1 MGSIFEG
8 TPQTSKA
15 GTTLSTNLTPQWMQD
30 AIYNQ
35 VQWAQ
40 NIANTPYQA
49 YELPTVAEL
58 SPLQQQAYQKVQDN
72 QGFYKQP
79 LADTQQSMFD
89 LSKAGTAANLASNQ
103 SEYLDPS
110 RIQTNLNNA
119 ENNWDYAA
127 GLSPLTNAANAFSSA
142 EMYSPTANAATSLTN
157 AGNATADILNNS
169 DTNLSNSATS
179 AGKITSASDPYLTD
193 AKAKSYTDVA
203 SYMNPYQT
211 NVMDVMAQQSAR
223 NLKENILPQVS
234 DQFTK
239 AGQFGSSRM
248 GEFGSRAVRDANQT
262 LLQQQ
267 AQLANQGY
275 TQALGANQA
284 DLTRQGQ
291 LAQTAGQLA
300 ATQAQQYGNIGQT
313 QGQLAAQQAQSYQN
327 IGQTQGQ
334 LANAEQQNYIN
345 LGQAQGQ
352 LTAAEQQNLATI
364 ANQQAAAGQQQQ
376 QFGLGAAQNIQTA
389 EAQDL
394 SRQQGALNDY
404 ATLLGKQQQMQTA
417 DTAALE
423 AAGQAQQGQMQSQ
436 LNAAKTQYDAALNYP
451 KQQMDWLSTQVRGLA
466 PITPTT
472 QTGST
477 TNVGGTYNAS
487 PLMQL
492 ATVAGTGAGAYKVAQ
507 SI

>member
-8 TPQTSKA
+8 TPQTSKQ

-72 QGFYKQP
+72 QGFYSQP
-79 LADTQQSMFD
+79 LLDTQNTMSG
-89 LSKAGTAANLASNQ
+89 LSTSETATNLGLNQ
-103 SEYLDPS
+103 QDYLDS
-110 RIQTNLNNA
+110 ARVKTGLDNA
-119 ENNWDYAA
+119 ETNWETAA
-127 GLSPLTNAANAFSSA
+127 GLSPLTNAATNFSSA
-142 EMYSPTANAATSLTN
+142 ESYSPTANAMTSLTN
-157 AGNATADILNNS
+157 SGTSAADIT
-169 DTNLSNSATS
+169 TNANPYL
-179 AGKITSASDPYLTD
+179 TSASKN
-193 AKAKSYTDVA
+193 AYTDV
-203 SYMNPYQT
+203 SNYMNPYQT
-211 NVMDVMAQQSAR
+211 NVMDVMAQQSGR
-223 NLKENILPQVS
+223 NLRENILPQVS
-234 DQFTK
+234 DSFTK

-262 LLQQQ
+262 LQQQQ

-300 ATQAQQYGNIGQT
+300 ATQAQ
-313 QGQLAAQQAQSYQN
+313 AYQN

-334 LANAEQQNYIN
+334 LASAEQQNYIN

-352 LTAAEQQNLATI
+352 LTAAQQQNLATI

-376 QFGLGAAQNIQTA
+376 QFGLGAAQNMQTA

-436 LNAAKTQYDAALNYP
+436 LNAAQTQYNTALNYP

-466 PITPTT
+466 PITPTS
-472 QTGST
+472 QTGSQT
-477 TNVGGTYNAS
+477 TVGGTYNAS

>member
-8 TPQTSKA
+8 SPQTSKA

-58 SPLQQQAYQKVQDN
+58 SPLQQQAYQNVQNN
-72 QGFYKQP
+72 QGFFKEP
-79 LADTQQSMFD
+79 LANTQKSMLD
-89 LSKAGTAANLASNQ
+89 LSTTGTATGLEANQ
-103 SEYLDPS
+103 TPYLDSS
-110 RIQTNLNNA
+110 RVQQGLNAANTGWTNA
-119 ENNWDYAA
+119 SAI
-127 GLSPLTNAANAFSSA
+127 SPLTNASENFNYAQGLSPYTTASDILGNAENSANDI
-142 EMYSPTANAATSLTN
+142 TTN
-157 AGNATADILNNS
+157 AN
-169 DTNLSNSATS
+169 
-179 AGKITSASDPYLTD
+179 PYLT
-193 AKAKSYTDVA
+193 AASKNAYSDVGN
-203 SYMNPYQT
+203 YMNPYQT
-211 NVMDVMAQQSAR
+211 SVMDAMAQQSAR

-234 DQFTK
+234 DSFTK

-262 LLQQQ
+262 LQQQQ

-284 DLTRQGQ
+284 DLARQGQ
-291 LAQTAGQLA
+291 LAQTAGQLS
-300 ATQAQQYGNIGQT
+300 ATQAQAYQNVGQT
-313 QGQLAAQQAQSYQN
+313 AGQLTS
-327 IGQTQGQ
+327 
-334 LANAEQQNYIN
+334 AEQQNLIN
-345 LGQAQGQ
+345 MAQSQGQ
-352 LTAAEQQNLATI
+352 LSAAEQQNLATI
-364 ANQQAAAGQQQQ
+364 ANQQAAAAGQQQ
-376 QFGLGAAQNIQTA
+376 QFGLGAAQNLQTA
-389 EAQDL
+389 GAQDL

-436 LNAAKTQYDAALNYP
+436 LNAAKTQYDTALNYP

-472 QTGST
+472 QTGSNT
-477 TNVGGTYNAS
+477 TVGGTYNAS

-492 ATVAGTGAGAYKVAQ
+492 ATVAGTGAGAYKLATQ
-507 SI
+507 

>member
-8 TPQTSKA
+8 TPQTSKQ

-72 QGFYKQP
+72 QGFYSQP
-79 LADTQQSMFD
+79 LLDTQNTMSN
-89 LSKAGTAANLASNQ
+89 LSTAETATNLGLNQ
-103 SEYLDPS
+103 ADYLDSS
-110 RIQTNLNNA
+110 RVQTNLNNA
-119 ENNWDYAA
+119 ETNWDSAA
-127 GLSPLTNAANAFSSA
+127 GLSPLTEAATNFTYA
-142 EMYSPTANAATSLTN
+142 EGYSPTADSMTSLKNSGTS
-157 AGNATADILNNS
+157 AADITTKANPYL
-169 DTNLSNSATS
+169 
-179 AGKITSASDPYLTD
+179 TSASKN
-193 AKAKSYTDVA
+193 AYTDV
-203 SYMNPYQT
+203 SNYMNPYQT
-211 NVMDVMAQQSAR
+211 NVMDVMAQQSGR
-223 NLKENILPQVS
+223 NLRENILPQVS
-234 DQFTK
+234 DSFTK

-262 LLQQQ
+262 LQQQQ

-300 ATQAQQYGNIGQT
+300 ATQAQ
-313 QGQLAAQQAQSYQN
+313 AYQN

-334 LANAEQQNYIN
+334 LASAEQQNYIN

-364 ANQQAAAGQQQQ
+364 ANQQAAAAQQQQ

-436 LNAAKTQYDAALNYP
+436 LNAAQTQYNTALNYP

-466 PITPTT
+466 PITPTS
-472 QTGST
+472 QTGSQT
-477 TNVGGTYNAS
+477 TVGGTYNAS

-492 ATVAGTGAGAYKVAQ
+492 ATVAGTGAGAYKLATQ
-507 SI
+507 G

>member
-1 MGSIFEG
+1 
-8 TPQTSKA
+8 
-15 GTTLSTNLTPQWMQD
+15 
-30 AIYNQ
+30 
-35 VQWAQ
+35 
-40 NIANTPYQA
+40 
-49 YELPTVAEL
+49 
-58 SPLQQQAYQKVQDN
+58 
-72 QGFYKQP
+72 
-79 LADTQQSMFD
+79 
-89 LSKAGTAANLASNQ
+89 
-103 SEYLDPS
+103 
-110 RIQTNLNNA
+110 
-119 ENNWDYAA
+119 
-127 GLSPLTNAANAFSSA
+127 
-142 EMYSPTANAATSLTN
+142 
-157 AGNATADILNNS
+157 
-169 DTNLSNSATS
+169 
-179 AGKITSASDPYLTD
+179 
-193 AKAKSYTDVA
+193 
-203 SYMNPYQT
+203 
-211 NVMDVMAQQSAR
+211 MAQQSGR
-223 NLKENILPQVS
+223 NLRENLLPQVS
-234 DQFTK
+234 DSFTK

-262 LLQQQ
+262 LQQQQ

-300 ATQAQQYGNIGQT
+300 ATQAQ
-313 QGQLAAQQAQSYQN
+313 AYQN

-334 LANAEQQNYIN
+334 LASAEQQNYIN

-352 LTAAEQQNLATI
+352 LTAAQQQNLATI

-376 QFGLGAAQNIQTA
+376 QFGLGAAQNMQTA

-436 LNAAKTQYDAALNYP
+436 LNAAQTQYNTALNYP

-466 PITPTT
+466 PITPTS
-472 QTGST
+472 QTGNQT
-477 TNVGGTYNAS
+477 TVGGTYNAS

>member
-58 SPLQQQAYQKVQDN
+58 SPLQQQAYQNVQNN
-72 QGFYKQP
+72 QGFFKDP
-79 LADTQQSMFD
+79 LANTQKSMLD
-89 LSKAGTAANLASNQ
+89 LTTSGTGADLATNQTPYLDSSRVQQGLNAANTGWTNASA
-103 SEYLDPS
+103 
-110 RIQTNLNNA
+110 I
-119 ENNWDYAA
+119 
-127 GLSPLTNAANAFSSA
+127 SPLTNASGALSAAQGMSPYNTASDVLGSA
-142 EMYSPTANAATSLTN
+142 ENAAGDITTN
-157 AGNATADILNNS
+157 ANPYL
-169 DTNLSNSATS
+169 
-179 AGKITSASDPYLTD
+179 TSASQN
-193 AKAKSYTDVA
+193 AYTGV
-203 SYMNPYQT
+203 SNYMNPYQT
-211 NVMDVMAQQSAR
+211 NVMDAMAQQSAR

-234 DQFTK
+234 DSFTK

-262 LLQQQ
+262 LQQQQ

-275 TQALGANQA
+275 TQALGANQT
-284 DLTRQGQ
+284 DLARQAG
-291 LAQTAGQLA
+291 LAQTAGQLS
-300 ATQAQQYGNIGQT
+300 ATQAQAYQNVGQT
-313 QGQLAAQQAQSYQN
+313 MGQLTS
-327 IGQTQGQ
+327 
-334 LANAEQQNYIN
+334 AEQQNLANI
-345 LGQAQGQ
+345 GQAQGQ
-352 LTAAEQQNLATI
+352 LSSAEQQNLATI
-364 ANQQAAAGQQQQ
+364 ANQQAAAAGQQQ
-376 QFGLGAAQNIQTA
+376 QFGLGAAQNLQTA
-389 EAQDL
+389 GAQDL

-436 LNAAKTQYDAALNYP
+436 LNAAKTQYDTALNYP

-472 QTGST
+472 QTGSNT
-477 TNVGGTYNAS
+477 TVGGTYNAS

-492 ATVAGTGAGAYKVAQ
+492 ATVAGTGAGAYKLATGG
-507 SI
+507 

>member
-8 TPQTSKA
+8 TPQTSKQ

-58 SPLQQQAYQKVQDN
+58 SPLQQQAYQNVQNN
-72 QGFYKQP
+72 QGFFKDS
-79 LADTQQSMFD
+79 LANTQNSMLD
-89 LSKAGTAANLASNQ
+89 LTTSGTGADLATNQTPYLDSSRVQEGLKAANTGWTNASA
-103 SEYLDPS
+103 
-110 RIQTNLNNA
+110 I
-119 ENNWDYAA
+119 
-127 GLSPLTNAANAFSSA
+127 SPLTNASALSAAEGMSPYNTASDVLGSA
-142 EMYSPTANAATSLTN
+142 ENSASDITTN
-157 AGNATADILNNS
+157 ANPYL
-169 DTNLSNSATS
+169 
-179 AGKITSASDPYLTD
+179 TSASKN
-193 AKAKSYTDVA
+193 AYTDV
-203 SYMNPYQT
+203 SNYMNPYQT
-211 NVMDVMAQQSAR
+211 NVMDVMAQQSGR
-223 NLKENILPQVS
+223 NLRENILPQVS
-234 DQFTK
+234 DSFTK

-262 LLQQQ
+262 LQQQQ

-291 LAQTAGQLA
+291 LAQTAGQLS
-300 ATQAQQYGNIGQT
+300 ATQAQAYQNVGQT
-313 QGQLAAQQAQSYQN
+313 MGQLTS
-327 IGQTQGQ
+327 
-334 LANAEQQNYIN
+334 AEQQNLANI
-345 LGQAQGQ
+345 GQAQGQ
-352 LTAAEQQNLATI
+352 LSSAEQQNLATI
-364 ANQQAAAGQQQQ
+364 ANQQAAAAGQQQ
-376 QFGLGAAQNIQTA
+376 QFGLGAAQNLQTA
-389 EAQDL
+389 GAQDL

-436 LNAAKTQYDAALNYP
+436 LNAAQTQYNTALNYP

-466 PITPTT
+466 PITPTS
-472 QTGST
+472 QTGSQT
-477 TNVGGTYNAS
+477 TVGGTYNAS

-492 ATVAGTGAGAYKVAQ
+492 ATVAGTGAGAYKLATGG
-507 SI
+507 

>member
-8 TPQTSKA
+8 TPQTSKQ
-15 GTTLSTNLTPQWMQD
+15 GSTLSTNLTPQWMQD

-58 SPLQQQAYQKVQDN
+58 SPLQQQAYQNVQNN
-72 QGFYKQP
+72 QGFFKDP
-79 LADTQQSMFD
+79 LANTQKSMLD
-89 LSKAGTAANLASNQ
+89 LTTSGTGSNLATNQTPYLDSSRVQEGLKAANTGWTNASA
-103 SEYLDPS
+103 
-110 RIQTNLNNA
+110 I
-119 ENNWDYAA
+119 
-127 GLSPLTNAANAFSSA
+127 SPLTNATALSTAEGMSPYDIASDVLGSA
-142 EMYSPTANAATSLTN
+142 ENAAGDITANGAANFNN
-157 AGNATADILNNS
+157 AQ
-169 DTNLSNSATS
+169 TS
-179 AGKITSASDPYLTD
+179 AGNITSSANPYLT
-193 AKAKSYTDVA
+193 AANKNAYTGV
-203 SYMNPYQT
+203 SNYMNPYQT
-211 NVMDVMAQQSAR
+211 NVMDAMAQQSAR

-234 DQFTK
+234 DSFTK

-262 LLQQQ
+262 LQQQQ

-275 TQALGANQA
+275 TQALGANQT
-284 DLTRQGQ
+284 DLARQGQ

-300 ATQAQQYGNIGQT
+300 STQAQQYGNLGQQ
-313 QGQLAAQQAQSYQN
+313 QGALAAQQAQAYQN
-327 IGQTQGQ
+327 VGQTMGQ
-334 LANAEQQNYIN
+334 LTSAEQQNLANI
-345 LGQAQGQ
+345 GQAQGQ
-352 LTAAEQQNLATI
+352 LSSAEQQNLATI
-364 ANQQAAAGQQQQ
+364 ANQQAAAAGQQQ
-376 QFGLGAAQNIQTA
+376 QFGLGAAQNLQTA
-389 EAQDL
+389 GAQDL

-436 LNAAKTQYDAALNYP
+436 LNAAQTQYNTALNYP

-466 PITPTT
+466 PITPTS
-472 QTGST
+472 QTGSNT
-477 TNVGGTYNAS
+477 TVGGTYNAS

-492 ATVAGTGAGAYKVAQ
+492 ATVAGTGAGAYKLATQ
-507 SI
+507 

>member
-8 TPQTSKA
+8 TPQTSKQ
-15 GTTLSTNLTPQWMQD
+15 GSTLSTNLTPQWMQD

-58 SPLQQQAYQKVQDN
+58 SPLQQQAYQNVQNN
-72 QGFYKQP
+72 QGFFKDP
-79 LADTQQSMFD
+79 LANTQKSMLD
-89 LSKAGTAANLASNQ
+89 LTTSGTGTDLATNQTPYLDSSRVQQGLNAANTGW
-103 SEYLDPS
+103 
-110 RIQTNLNNA
+110 TN
-119 ENNWDYAA
+119 AA
-127 GLSPLTNAANAFSSA
+127 AISPLTNASTNF
-142 EMYSPTANAATSLTN
+142 TN
-157 AGNATADILNNS
+157 AQGLSPYEAAGNILGNAE
-169 DTNLSNSATS
+169 
-179 AGKITSASDPYLTD
+179 TSASDITTNANPYLT
-193 AKAKSYTDVA
+193 AASKNAYSDVGN
-203 SYMNPYQT
+203 YMNPYQQ

-234 DQFTK
+234 DSFTK

-248 GEFGSRAVRDANQT
+248 GEFGSRAVRDVNQT
-262 LLQQQ
+262 LQQQQ

-291 LAQTAGQLA
+291 LAQTAGQLS
-300 ATQAQQYGNIGQT
+300 ATQAQAYQNVGQT
-313 QGQLAAQQAQSYQN
+313 AGQLTS
-327 IGQTQGQ
+327 
-334 LANAEQQNYIN
+334 AEQQNLIN
-345 LGQAQGQ
+345 MAQSQGQ
-352 LTAAEQQNLATI
+352 LSAAEQQNLATI
-364 ANQQAAAGQQQQ
+364 ANQQAAAAGQQQ
-376 QFGLGAAQNIQTA
+376 QFGLGAAQNLQTA
-389 EAQDL
+389 GAQDL

-436 LNAAKTQYDAALNYP
+436 LNAAQTQYNTALNYP

-466 PITPTT
+466 PITPTS
-472 QTGST
+472 QTGSNT
-477 TNVGGTYNAS
+477 TVGGTYNAS

-492 ATVAGTGAGAYKVAQ
+492 ATVAGTGAGAYKLATQ
-507 SI
+507 

>member
-8 TPQTSKA
+8 TPQTAKS
-15 GTTLSTNLTPQWMQD
+15 GSTLSTNLTPQWMQD

-79 LADTQQSMFD
+79 LADTQSSMLD
-89 LSKAGTAANLASNQ
+89 LSTKGTADDLLSNQ

-110 RIQTNLNNA
+110 RVQTNLNNA

-127 GLSPLTNAANAFSSA
+127 ALSPLTNAANAFSSA

-157 AGNATADILNNS
+157 AETAAGNIIDTSSDSFKNATKSSGN
-169 DTNLSNSATS
+169 
-179 AGKITSASDPYLTD
+179 ITSNADPYLTE
-193 AKAKSYTDVA
+193 AKAKSYSDVA
-203 SYMNPYQT
+203 NYLNPYQQ
-211 NVMDVMAQQSAR
+211 NVMDVMAQQSGR
-223 NLKENILPQVS
+223 NLRENILPQVS
-234 DQFTK
+234 DSFTK

-262 LLQQQ
+262 LQQQQ

-300 ATQAQQYGNIGQT
+300 ASQAQSYGNIGQN

-334 LANAEQQNYIN
+334 LASAEQQNYIN

-352 LTAAEQQNLATI
+352 LTAAEQQNLASI

-376 QFGLGAAQNIQTA
+376 QFGLGAAQNYQTA
-389 EAQDL
+389 QAQDL

-436 LNAAKTQYDAALNYP
+436 LNAAKTQYDTALNYP

-472 QTGST
+472 QTGSQT
-477 TNVGGTYNAS
+477 TVGGTYNAS

-492 ATVAGTGAGAYKVAQ
+492 ATVAGTGAGAYKLATQ
-507 SI
+507 

>member
-8 TPQTSKA
+8 SPQTSKA

-58 SPLQQQAYQKVQDN
+58 SPLQQQAYQNVQNN
-72 QGFYKQP
+72 QGFFKDS
-79 LADTQQSMFD
+79 LANTQKSMLD
-89 LSKAGTAANLASNQ
+89 LSTSGTGTDLATNQTPYLDSSRVQQGLNAANTGW
-103 SEYLDPS
+103 
-110 RIQTNLNNA
+110 TN
-119 ENNWDYAA
+119 AA
-127 GLSPLTNAANAFSSA
+127 AISPLTNASTNF
-142 EMYSPTANAATSLTN
+142 TN
-157 AGNATADILNNS
+157 AQGLSPYEAAGNILGNAE
-169 DTNLSNSATS
+169 
-179 AGKITSASDPYLTD
+179 TSASDITTNANPYLT
-193 AKAKSYTDVA
+193 AASKNAYSDVGN
-203 SYMNPYQT
+203 YMNPYQQ

-234 DQFTK
+234 DSFTK

-262 LLQQQ
+262 LQQQQ

-284 DLTRQGQ
+284 DLARQGQ
-291 LAQTAGQLA
+291 LAQTAGQLS
-300 ATQAQQYGNIGQT
+300 ATQAQAYQNVGQT
-313 QGQLAAQQAQSYQN
+313 AGQLTS
-327 IGQTQGQ
+327 
-334 LANAEQQNYIN
+334 AEQQNLIN
-345 LGQAQGQ
+345 MAQSQGQ
-352 LTAAEQQNLATI
+352 LSAAEQQNLATI
-364 ANQQAAAGQQQQ
+364 ANQQAAAAGQQQ
-376 QFGLGAAQNIQTA
+376 QFGLGAAQNLQTA
-389 EAQDL
+389 NAQDL

-436 LNAAKTQYDAALNYP
+436 LNAAKTQYDTALNYP

-472 QTGST
+472 QTGSNT
-477 TNVGGTYNAS
+477 TVGGTYNAS

-492 ATVAGTGAGAYKVAQ
+492 ATVAGTGAGAYKLATQ
-507 SI
+507 